1 MIFLKYVVLLLA
13 FFVTTFLGLAIANTY
28 RNRVRD
34 LKDIRNILNIIK
46 TKIEYTYEPL
56 PQIFSEIS
64 KTPNQGIAT
73 IFKTAKEK
81 MQELSAG
88 EAWIFALENSS
99 TNMKKEDLDI
109 LKKLENLLGK
119 TNVEG
124 QISEIELMK
133 NFIDVQIKKA
143 EIEQNKNEKLYRN
156 LGVIGGIAIVIV
168 LI

>member
-124 QISEIELMK
+124 QISEIELIK

>member
-28 RNRVRD
+28 RNRVKD

-124 QISEIELMK
+124 QISEIELIK